1 MDIDR
6 NEHSTSKE
14 TPELVLD
21 NFTGPLDLLLQLVEN
36 REIDIFAI
44 PIVEVTDQYLQRL
57 EQSGYLQTELAAD
70 FLVIAATLILIKS
83 NHLLP
88 KPEAD
93 EQLNLI
99 QQAQTDLTLR
109 LLAYRRCR
117 YIANFL
123 ETRYREYNSCRPPEP
138 RTASQLGI
146 KTVKMHKTELD
157 REFLLKA
164 ARNIAV
170 RNELRFQDLSARI
183 EQILNREAL
192 TLSER
197 MFQLCT
203 ELTYNKGK
211 ANFAEI
217 YPPSANVAVRIGAF
231 LALLELMRL
240 DQVLVEQKNNM
251 SDIYMSLR
259 SNDKLLD
266 REAILE
272 LISQQPDPSNYA

>member
-1 MDIDR
+1 MDINR
-6 NEHSTSKE
+6 NEYSTSEE

-21 NFTGPLDLLLQLVEN
+21 NFTGPLDLLLQLVES

-93 EQLNLI
+93 EQLSLI

-123 ETRYREYNSCRPPEP
+123 ETHYLKYNSCRPPEP

-146 KTVKMHKTELD
+146 KTAKVYETELD
-157 REFLLKA
+157 RELLLKA

-197 MFQLCT
+197 MFQLCA
-203 ELTYNKGK
+203 ELTYKGK

-217 YPPSANVAVRIGAF
+217 YPPTANVAVRIGAF

-259 SNDKLLD
+259 NNDIYLD
-266 REAILE
+266 RETILE
-272 LISQQPDPSNYA
+272 LISQRPDPSNYE